1 MEVQQS
7 GSLAAAACITAYITE
22 EVRRVPFKFLF
33 GTWVWF
39 NSLVPVALIVHYG
52 ARRDIKAAHNIHDI
66 HHDLSYLCLSHS
78 ASGSQSRASQIR
90 LHRAV
95 LEGASPRPRIN
106 QRLTVGWHR
115 LSFRAQLTAP
125 GHPFRLLHTAAALR
139 LRPLLP
145 IQNALIVPHPSFGR
159 EDGFLHLLN
168 QVTQS

>member
-1 MEVQQS
+1 M
-7 GSLAAAACITAYITE
+7 
-22 EVRRVPFKFLF
+22 PFKFLF